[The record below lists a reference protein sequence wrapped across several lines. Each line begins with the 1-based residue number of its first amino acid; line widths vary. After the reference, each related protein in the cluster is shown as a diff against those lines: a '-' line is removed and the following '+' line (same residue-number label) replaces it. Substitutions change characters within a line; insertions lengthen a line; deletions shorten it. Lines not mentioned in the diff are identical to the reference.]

1 MILFILLGVSTILI
15 LIAGF
20 FGMAGRTYFALLV
33 SPSLYSLLMWPPCRV
48 VPEHYWGSCILD
60 VIGRP
65 YWVMLGPFVMEEGPP
80 LNPYPGVLLIALTIV
95 VAWTAIEC
103 VAERH
108 QRRSPKADRLEL

>member
-1 MILFILLGVSTILI
+1 MILFIVLGVSAILI

-33 SPSLYSLLMWPPCRV
+33 SPSLYSLLIWPPCRV

-65 YWVMLGPFVMEEGPP
+65 YMVMIGPLATEDDPP
-80 LNPYPGVLLIALTIV
+80 MNPYPGMLLIALMIV
-95 VAWTAIEC
+95 VAWTAIVFAFKHYNNSASLGEPG
-103 VAERH
+103 E
-108 QRRSPKADRLEL
+108 

>member
-1 MILFILLGVSTILI
+1 MILFILLGVSVVLI

-33 SPSLYSLLMWPPCRV
+33 SPSLYSLFMWPPCRA

-65 YWVMLGPFVMEEGPP
+65 YMVMLGPFVMEEGPL
-80 LNPYPGVLLIALTIV
+80 LNPYPGMLLIALMIV
-95 VAWTAIEC
+95 AAWTAIEFA
-103 VAERH
+103 VKRYEKSASLRD
-108 QRRSPKADRLEL
+108 PGK